1 MFNLAQLKIEKRSD
15 NPSTNSF
22 VGIRRND
29 DTGELVFRLPLGF
42 DAFPEDDFS
51 EVKSLFFKMYRTF
64 KKFEKDNYENHNKDI
79 QDEKPSAK
87 DNTKSSAN
95 GYRFTDKEEND
106 VVLYSKNL
114 CTRQKIILS

>member
-1 MFNLAQLKIEKRSD
+1 MFNLAQLKIEKLSD

-64 KKFEKDNYENHNKDI
+64 KKFEKRN
-79 QDEKPSAK
+79 S
-87 DNTKSSAN
+87 
-95 GYRFTDKEEND
+95 
-106 VVLYSKNL
+106 
-114 CTRQKIILS
+114 LS